1 MPKMTR
7 NEYTKE
13 GIWTSSHANFS
24 TASVDEI
31 KSMVFPDLT
40 DMLNDV
46 TVRSR
51 IGKNSDT
58 YKETVYKSEEILNGT
73 DINVVKLDYYAYF
86 AVYCLTIPSTSFPFG
101 I

>member
-1 MPKMTR
+1 MTR

-46 TVRSR
+46 NVRSR
-51 IGKNSDT
+51 IGKDSD
-58 YKETVYKSEEILNGT
+58 I
-73 DINVVKLDYYAYF
+73 
-86 AVYCLTIPSTSFPFG
+86 
-101 I
+101 